1 MHTHT
6 GPFYNWSRPFTR
18 RGVIYVIF
26 EASQQKMEFLAEEIV
41 YCPYCGEALDVL
53 IDHQEAGQQY
63 IEDCQV
69 CCKPIVFKLA
79 LNEMGDVSVSVHDE
93 DDAY

>member
-1 MHTHT
+1 M
-6 GPFYNWSRPFTR
+6 G
-18 RGVIYVIF
+18 
-26 EASQQKMEFLAEEIV
+26 FLAEEIV

>member
-1 MHTHT
+1 MD
-6 GPFYNWSRPFTR
+6 S
-18 RGVIYVIF
+18 
-26 EASQQKMEFLAEEIV
+26 LLEEV
-41 YCPYCGEALDVL
+41 VSCPYCGESIRVL